1 MTGRVAVVTDSTAH
15 LAAGDVEAHGI
26 RVVPLQV
33 VVDGVAVDEWAPGA
47 DVTLGGRPGGADAGA
62 ASAGA
67 ASAGPGGP
75 PSRGV
80 AVEPRFGPREVAD
93 ALRAHVPV
101 TTSRPSPRAFLDVY
115 ESAAAEG
122 YTEVVSVHISGSLS
136 GTADAARLAAR
147 DAPIPVHVVDSRSLG
162 MGLGF
167 AVLVAASGAER
178 GLTADEVAAL
188 ALARAARSSAFFY
201 VDTLEYLRRGGRVGA
216 ASAVVGTALAIK
228 PLLHLRD
235 GWVDLLEKVRT
246 SARARACLEDLAVER
261 ALAAGGRVDL
271 AVHHL
276 DNAARADDLAAR
288 ITDRLPSVGSV
299 VVTEVGAVIGAHV
312 GPGLLAAVISPH

>member
-1 MTGRVAVVTDSTAH
+1 MTARVAVVTDSTAH
-15 LAAGDVEAHGI
+15 LAAGDVESHGI

-33 VVDGVAVDEWAPGA
+33 VVDGVAVDEWTPAASPRLGAGAGVGGPGA
-47 DVTLGGRPGGADAGA
+47 ER
-62 ASAGA
+62 
-67 ASAGPGGP
+67 
-75 PSRGV
+75 
-80 AVEPRFGPREVAD
+80 RFGPREVAD

-101 TTSRPSPRAFLDVY
+101 TTSRPSPRTFLDVY
-115 ESAAAEG
+115 ESAAAAG
-122 YTEVVSVHISGSLS
+122 VTAVVSVHISGSLS

-167 AVLVAASGAER
+167 AVLVAASAAAR

-188 ALARAARSSAFFY
+188 ALDRAVRSSAFFY

-246 SARARACLEDLAVER
+246 SARARARLEDLAVER
-261 ALAAGGRVDL
+261 ALAAGGRVDV

-276 DNAARADDLAAR
+276 DNAARAVELAGRLA
-288 ITDRLPSVGSV
+288 DRLPSVGSV

>member
-1 MTGRVAVVTDSTAH
+1 LTGRVAVVTDSTAH
-15 LAAGDVEAHGI
+15 LAAGDVESHGI

-33 VVDGVAVDEWAPGA
+33 VVDGVAVDEGTDYGPS
-47 DVTLGGRPGGADAGA
+47 DVA
-62 ASAGA
+62 A
-67 ASAGPGGP
+67 
-75 PSRGV
+75 
-80 AVEPRFGPREVAD
+80 

-115 ESAAAEG
+115 ESVAASGASA
-122 YTEVVSVHISGSLS
+122 VVSVHLSGSLS

-167 AVLVAASGAER
+167 AVLVAASAADR
-178 GLTADEVAAL
+178 GLTAEEVAAL
-188 ALARAARSSAFFY
+188 ALDRAVRSSAFFY

-228 PLLHLRD
+228 PLLYLKD
-235 GWVDLLEKVRT
+235 GWIDLLEKVRT
-246 SARARACLEDLAVER
+246 SARARSRLEDLAAER
-261 ALAAGGRVDL
+261 ARASENGGRVDL

-276 DNAARADDLAAR
+276 DNARRAEELAAR
-288 ITDRLPSVGSV
+288 LAERLPSAGSV

-312 GPGLLAAVISPH
+312 GPGMLAAVVSPR

>member
-15 LAAGDVEAHGI
+15 LAAGDVESHGI

-33 VVDGVAVDEWAPGA
+33 VVDGVAVDEW
-47 DVTLGGRPGGADAGA
+47 TPGGGLTVAVAAG
-62 ASAGA
+62 S
-67 ASAGPGGP
+67 GGP
-75 PSRGV
+75 S
-80 AVEPRFGPREVAD
+80 RFGPREVAE
-93 ALRAHVPV
+93 ALRGHVPV

-122 YTEVVSVHISGSLS
+122 FTDVVSVHISGSLS

-147 DAPIPVHVVDSRSLG
+147 DAPVPVHVVDSRSLG

-167 AVLVAASGAER
+167 AVLVAASAASR
-178 GLTADEVAAL
+178 GLMADEVAAL
-188 ALARAARSSAFFY
+188 ALDRAVRSSAFFY

-246 SARARACLEDLAVER
+246 SARARARLEDLAVER
-261 ALAAGGRVDL
+261 ALAAAGRVDL

-276 DNAARADDLAAR
+276 DNAARADELAAR
-288 ITDRLPSVGSV
+288 LSDRLPSVGSV
-299 VVTEVGAVIGAHV
+299 IVTEVGAVIGAHV
-312 GPGLLAAVISPH
+312 GPGLLAAVVSPH